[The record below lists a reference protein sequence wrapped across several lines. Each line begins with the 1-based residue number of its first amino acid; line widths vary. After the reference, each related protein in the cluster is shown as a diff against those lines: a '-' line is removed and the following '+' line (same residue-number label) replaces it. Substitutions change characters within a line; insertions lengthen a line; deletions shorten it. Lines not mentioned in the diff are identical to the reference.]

1 MLDYR
6 DVEIERTAAL
16 ESPMRR
22 LVERGAIALAI
33 GEAMGLSE
41 GQVVQREADLLV
53 AWCTDSGATE
63 AAIDANIG
71 VAIGADVLA
80 GANPGFAESTDGTWG
95 VPAQWIADIV
105 GSGSTFWHRIITV
118 TIGADVLAHEYL
130 GRFAPDILDV
140 ALRFLYGTCQRVPYP
155 EGPTKGDNLGPLC
168 RRHHTYQGHGI
179 LHRTTRPEPVNPAA

>member
-1 MLDYR
+1 MAMLEFR
-6 DVEIERTAAL
+6 DAEMARTESL

-71 VAIGADVLA
+71 VTIGADVLA

-105 GSGSTFWHRIITV
+105 GSGSTFWHRIITD

-130 GRFAPDILDV
+130 SRFAPDILDV
-140 ALRFLYGTCQRVPYP
+140 ALRFLYGPANGCRTPKAPPRETTSDRCA
-155 EGPTKGDNLGPLC
+155 EGTTPARGTASCTGPPDPN
-168 RRHHTYQGHGI
+168 R
-179 LHRTTRPEPVNPAA
+179 